1 MGRRS
6 WRSAICR
13 ALWRASPPPA
23 LRRNPPTR
31 RRRSASPSPWTTR
44 TSRRSRSSSTVTT
57 ASSVWLWW
65 VGSRSPWYPGPLW
78 WTLSRQSTPSCSD
91 RKQKSRRGDRPTAVP
106 SPLFAFTRS
115 GAWLAGVE
123 VDGWSAYSAACGIPS
138 TAFWRR
144 AVPAALPE
152 TPASG
157 RSSCGIQ
164 RNTSHRC
171 FDREAY
177 SDHSNPDAAF
187 VRSWVQYMLLFYA
200 ALPCLCKNLV
210 KLLGSGA
217 GDDRNQI
224 EV

>member
-1 MGRRS
+1 M
-6 WRSAICR
+6 W
-13 ALWRASPPPA
+13 
-23 LRRNPPTR
+23 
-31 RRRSASPSPWTTR
+31 
-44 TSRRSRSSSTVTT
+44 
-57 ASSVWLWW
+57 
-65 VGSRSPWYPGPLW
+65 
-78 WTLSRQSTPSCSD
+78 
-91 RKQKSRRGDRPTAVP
+91 RGDRPAAVP

-200 ALPCLCKNLV
+200 APPCLCKNLV
-210 KLLGSGA
+210 KLLGNGA
-217 GDDRNQI
+217 GDDRKQI
-224 EV
+224 EVQRSGSTLEIRRELTDDAFLCVSIKKCGRKANFATTCDNPTL